1 MLFAQVEGNLT
12 SVFLTHF
19 PGGSSELH
27 SGILIGLYQFRSS
40 LGSFLALRLE
50 YSKFSD
56 FE

>member
-1 MLFAQVEGNLT
+1 M
-12 SVFLTHF
+12 FLTHF